1 MILLLPVPGVL
12 RIRSLPNEN
21 IPATWQNILL
31 PTVPGRGPIIN
42 GQSTIIRVS
51 QLLILN
57 SIARQ
62 GTSRRQACQIWLKSD
77 KARPEPVPGV
87 IYYKADWHRLRPLT
101 SGSYTKLTGR

>member
-1 MILLLPVPGVL
+1 M
-12 RIRSLPNEN
+12 RIFRQRGKISCSL
-21 IPATWQNILL
+21 
-31 PTVPGRGPIIN
+31 TVPGRGPIIN

-101 SGSYTKLTGR
+101 SGSYPRATGR